1 MDIAKLIL
9 TSMNDEEEVLGVL
22 GDRRYTRGET
32 LDRTYRL
39 ANGLKNLGIGRGDR
53 VGIMARNGNEF
64 FEVLLASSILGAL
77 MLPVNWHLKGR
88 DLSYILGKEF
98 HPQALIL
105 DPEFLPKVEE
115 IKEDTTNIHH
125 LITTGDTTCGLPA
138 YEDLL
143 SDSSPEPL
151 KDSYF
156 QIGYVLFSAGTTGL
170 QKGIN
175 LYDIVNTF
183 INPSEFSG
191 PVRIKGSERRA
202 DLLIRELSI
211 AYRVRTHLVD
221 NYKSLGVT
229 PFYHGGAFIANWVL
243 ALVFGGS
250 FVYMRKF
257 DPEEYL
263 RLIQNERITTSF
275 AVSTMIHR
283 ILSLPPEVKSKYD
296 LSSMKLLIT
305 GAAYCPAHLKKGI
318 NELFMSQ
325 GAKEPVLTEGYGSSE
340 VAIVSVLNPQDYTED
355 PHRYYS
361 VGRVVHAR
369 VKIVDGDNE
378 CPPGN
383 QGAMFVQ
390 GLFTNSLDYIGGKEK
405 VEDGFRD
412 IEGEKYFDEG
422 VFATLDSE
430 GFLYIGD
437 RKKDMIKSGAVN
449 IPTCDVEDVI
459 LEHPGVEDVA
469 VIGAPDEEWGEKV
482 MAVIQL
488 KKGES
493 VTEEEIV
500 DFASRR
506 LSSYKK
512 PKIIRFVSKLPR
524 REDGKMI
531 KRELRETFFG
541 GKK

>member
-1 MDIAKLIL
+1 
-9 TSMNDEEEVLGVL
+9 
-22 GDRRYTRGET
+22 
-32 LDRTYRL
+32 
-39 ANGLKNLGIGRGDR
+39 
-53 VGIMARNGNEF
+53 
-64 FEVLLASSILGAL
+64 
-77 MLPVNWHLKGR
+77 
-88 DLSYILGKEF
+88 LGKEF

-105 DPEFLPKVEE
+105 DPEFLPQVKEL
-115 IKEDTTNIHH
+115 KEDTSNIRH
-125 LITTGDTTCGLPA
+125 LITTGDTPSGFPS

-143 SDSSPEPL
+143 SNSSPEPL
-151 KDSYF
+151 KDPYF
-156 QIGYVLFSAGTTGL
+156 QISYVLFSAGTTGL

-183 INPSEFSG
+183 INPHEFSG
-191 PVRIKGSERRA
+191 PVRIKNAERRSEHLFR
-202 DLLIRELSI
+202 LLNIV
-211 AYRVRTHLVD
+211 YRVGSHLVD
-221 NYKSLGVT
+221 DYKSLGAT
-229 PFYHGGAFIANWVL
+229 PFYHGGALIANWVL

-263 RLIQNERITTSF
+263 RLIEKERVTTSF

-283 ILSLPPEVKSKYD
+283 ILSLPPEVKSRYD

-305 GAAYCPAHLKKGI
+305 GAAYCPAHLKRGI
-318 NELFMSQ
+318 NELFMCQ

-355 PHRYYS
+355 PRRYYS
-361 VGRVVHAR
+361 VGRAMNAR
-369 VKIVDGDNE
+369 VKIMDGEKE
-378 CPPGN
+378 CPPGE

-390 GLFTNSLDYIGGKEK
+390 GLFTSSLDYIGGKER

-412 IEGEKYFDEG
+412 IDGEKYFDEG
-422 VFATLDSE
+422 VFASVDSE

-437 RKKDMIKSGAVN
+437 RKKDMLKSGAVN
-449 IPTCDVEDVI
+449 IPSCDVEEVI

-469 VIGAPDEEWGEKV
+469 VIGAPDPEWGEKV
-482 MAVIQL
+482 MAVVQL

-493 VTEEEIV
+493 VTEEEII

-512 PKIIRFVSKLPR
+512 PKIVKFLPSLPR

-531 KRELRETFFG
+531 KRELREMFFG
-541 GKK
+541 GGK